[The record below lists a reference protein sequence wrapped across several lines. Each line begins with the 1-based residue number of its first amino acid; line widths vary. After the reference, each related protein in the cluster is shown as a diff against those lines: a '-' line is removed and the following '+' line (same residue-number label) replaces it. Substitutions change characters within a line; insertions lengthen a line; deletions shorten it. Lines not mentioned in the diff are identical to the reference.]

1 MVSCLIDGEL
11 HACDAIHLTRTG
23 ADHRTVF
30 RNCNRVA
37 LQVLD
42 ALHGEQQIAHFLF
55 IWRTLCHGLQVTG
68 AQLVPVNILHYP
80 TSHGL
85 CADGYHVAGDWV
97 RPAGDWIEQYLPSVH
112 ANGDSDIYVYNTHPD
127 ENSQNG
133 SDSNGRPYYRGLYVT
148 LGNHS
153 WTQAK
158 QGSFTWT
165 CDPN

>member
-1 MVSCLIDGEL
+1 M
-11 HACDAIHLTRTG
+11 R
-23 ADHRTVF
+23 RTV
-30 RNCNRVA
+30 
-37 LQVLD
+37 
-42 ALHGEQQIAHFLF
+42 
-55 IWRTLCHGLQVTG
+55 RTAAIVVGAAAATGLGLATAG
-68 AQLVPVNILHYP
+68 AQPDPAAGDAPTPYQLTSSTMTVPVNILHYP

-97 RPAGDWIEQYLPSVH
+97 RPAGEWIEQYLPSVH

-133 SDSNGRPYYRGLYVT
+133 ADSNGRPYYRGLYVT